1 MVSCRNWASTPA
13 PSTTRVGVLAFH
25 FSLVRGAMRRPA
37 RMLDACPLIGGH
49 ILDCHLKYVEDSLE
63 MKDWLKPCMK
73 AR

>member
-1 MVSCRNWASTPA
+1 MESCRNLVSTPA
-13 PSTTRVGVLAFH
+13 PGTSRVLGAC
-25 FSLVRGAMRRPA
+25 FSLVRGAMRRPV
-37 RMLDACPLIGGH
+37 RTLDVCPWIGGH